1 MPGGSS
7 GGRDA
12 GRILGESPG
21 RRSGRR
27 AAVALA
33 IGDASSSDED
43 DGPIQD
49 LLAGGLSGLSAGAR
63 GLDSAAAAAGA
74 QGVLVKDILSAEE
87 QLRVSKGLS
96 LMLFKQYSLW
106 VKRLSEWC

>member
-12 GRILGESPG
+12 GRTLGESPG

-27 AAVALA
+27 ALA

-49 LLAGGLSGLSAGAR
+49 LLVGGLSGLSAGAR
-63 GLDSAAAAAGA
+63 GLDTAAAAAGA

-87 QLRVSKGLS
+87 QLRVSKGSHWATQAINVLGQW
-96 LMLFKQYSLW
+96 FCD
-106 VKRLSEWC
+106 WC